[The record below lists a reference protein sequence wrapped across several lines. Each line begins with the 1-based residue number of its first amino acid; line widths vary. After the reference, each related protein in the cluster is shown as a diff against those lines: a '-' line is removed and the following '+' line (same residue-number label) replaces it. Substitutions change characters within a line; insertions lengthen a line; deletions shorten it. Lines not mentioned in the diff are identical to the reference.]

1 VDLSVETLMKWLEA
15 SAADPVMLGAA
26 LALATLATEDGALI
40 AGSLLVGSGV
50 TTPVFAISALTFGI
64 LAGDIA
70 LYGAGWS
77 ARSSSFL
84 RKHLP
89 VKKSR
94 GLRRWL
100 VGKETAI
107 LFFSRF
113 TPGTRLVTYVTF
125 GFLKLSFVR
134 FTIVMTIAAILW
146 VTGMV
151 LFISEI
157 QQAFAAYGA
166 WIGAAVGAGFA
177 FAGVYLLRLYL
188 TSKKLAPSLAD
199 QDSANHPFESDNDHS
214 S

>member
-1 VDLSVETLMKWLEA
+1 MAWLEA
-15 SAADPVMLGAA
+15 SAADPLMLGAA

-50 TTPVFAISALTFGI
+50 TTPLFAISALAFGI

-77 ARSSSFL
+77 ARSSTFL
-84 RKHLP
+84 RKYLP

-100 VGKETAI
+100 LGKETAI

-134 FTIVMTIAAILW
+134 FVVVMTIAALLW

-157 QQAFAAYGA
+157 QQAFAAFGP
-166 WIGAAVGAGFA
+166 WIGALAGVGFA
-177 FAGVYLLRLYL
+177 LGGVYVLRIYL
-188 TSKKLAPSLAD
+188 AHKKLVPNIHDEANILNEERPSL
-199 QDSANHPFESDNDHS
+199 PFEDSND
-214 S
+214 

>member
-1 VDLSVETLMKWLEA
+1 VDLSVETLMNWLEA
-15 SAADPVMLGAA
+15 SAADPLMLGAA

-40 AGSLLVGSGV
+40 AGSLLVGSGIA
-50 TTPVFAISALTFGI
+50 TPLFAISALAFGI

-100 VGKETAI
+100 IGKETAI

-134 FTIVMTIAAILW
+134 FVIVMTIAAVLW

-157 QQAFAAYGA
+157 QQAFAAYGV
-166 WIGAAVGAGFA
+166 WIGAAAGAGFA

-188 TSKKLAPSLAD
+188 TTKKLAPSLAD
-199 QDSANHPFESDNDHS
+199 QDGANLPFENNNDQNS
-214 S
+214 

>member
-1 VDLSVETLMKWLEA
+1 MNWLEA
-15 SAADPVMLGAA
+15 SAADPLMLGAA

-50 TTPVFAISALTFGI
+50 TTPLFAISALAFGI

-77 ARSSSFL
+77 ARNSSFL

-134 FTIVMTIAAILW
+134 FAFVMTAASLLW

-166 WIGAAVGAGFA
+166 WIGAA
-177 FAGVYLLRLYL
+177 AGVAVAFGGVYGLRLYL
-188 TSKKLAPSLAD
+188 TNRKLAPSITD
-199 QDSANHPFESDNDHS
+199 QEGSNIPYESDDDSHP
-214 S
+214 